1 VADISLKRVHTLAPE
16 DVRMRVEGVAEKVA
30 SRLGGSWEWQ
40 GEAAVCKARGAR
52 ARIAYDDT
60 TIEIEIDLPRLLRP
74 VRGKLEGKV
83 EEYFERYFGS
93 A

>member
-1 VADISLKRVHTLAPE
+1 MADISLKRDHDLDQDDIRA
-16 DVRMRVEGVAEKVA
+16 RVEGVADRVS

-40 GEAAVCKARGAR
+40 GETAVCEARGAR
-52 ARIAYDDT
+52 ARVAYDET
-60 TIEIEIDLPRLLRP
+60 TISIEVALPRILRP
-74 VRGKLEGKV
+74 LRGRLESKV